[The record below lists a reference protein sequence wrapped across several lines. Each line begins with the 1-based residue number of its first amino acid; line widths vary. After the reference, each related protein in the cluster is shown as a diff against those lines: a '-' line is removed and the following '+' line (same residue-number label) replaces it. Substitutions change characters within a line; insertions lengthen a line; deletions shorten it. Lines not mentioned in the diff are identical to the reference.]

1 MSQKSNNVINTNKPV
16 AVKRELKSENEP
28 LVPSFD
34 SYQLNACTQ
43 EDIDETRFHILKF
56 NSVKKVDFKK
66 FHEPAR
72 LHRKDPRN
80 LQFQLSLKELEESK
94 IERLKMEREKVEKRK
109 AFLKRKRIEK
119 GLDPEEVEEMEID
132 AEKVDEEMEMETL
145 PEEEK
150 KQREEAKKRE
160 EEKLRILAKR
170 EADLALVAPDGGAR
184 KPKKNLFKKKTRQ
197 IKVYDEE
204 KRRLRYEE
212 YYPWVLEDYDG
223 DNVYVGNYQAQNAQS
238 DTYVLLVL
246 DNVNNCFKMVPV
258 EKFYDF
264 KPRNK
269 YATLTLEE
277 AEDKYK
283 ENKSRTSRWLMQKME
298 DEVVSGQRVDA
309 RYRRQMKVIS
319 NNGDKRSDGEEFDYD
334 EEFQDDEEAP
344 IVEGNDEE
352 NKESEKRIK
361 REMLRA
367 SNLLPVDEN
376 ANDDDDDDFDELFG
390 TSSEKKVD
398 KEGKKLRQALSKS
411 AMNEVYDSDDE
422 NENPYLSESDIESDD
437 QDENKVKNENED
449 EEMGNGR
456 KEDSTGAE
464 DGASG
469 SENKG
474 ESSVKTEDSQ
484 TSYKKDLY
492 VASYSDGII
501 LLRGTKEILSQFR
514 KGVWNANKVPKRAPK
529 DQLED
534 QQPKSKKFKSIVKS
548 EPGEEAIPSSDVL
561 TKEDIEAVIDEEPIQ
576 ISKLLR
582 ALRPKIGANPIVNK
596 PKFKEL
602 LKTYY
607 VLKDKQITRKN

>member
-1 MSQKSNNVINTNKPV
+1 MSQKSNNVINAKQPV
-16 AVKRELKSENEP
+16 TVKREVKSENEP
-28 LVPSFD
+28 LVPTFD

-94 IERLKMEREKVEKRK
+94 IERLKIEREKVEKRK

-160 EEKLRILAKR
+160 EEKLRIQAKR

-283 ENKSRTSRWLMQKME
+283 ETKSRTSRWLMQKME

-437 QDENKVKNENED
+437 EDENKVKNENDD
-449 EEMGNGR
+449 ENSDNIPKDDSPGPEGGASASE
-456 KEDSTGAE
+456 KKDESSSGKSEDS
-464 DGASG
+464 
-469 SENKG
+469 
-474 ESSVKTEDSQ
+474 
-484 TSYKKDLY
+484 YKRDLY
-492 VASYSDGII
+492 VESYGDGII
-501 LLRGTKEILSQFR
+501 QLKGSKEILSQFR
-514 KGVWNANKVPKRAPK
+514 KGVWNANKVPKRVPT

-534 QQPKSKKFKSIVKS
+534 QQPKAKKSKYIVKT
-548 EPGEEAIPSSDVL
+548 EPGEDAIPASDIL

-576 ISKLLR
+576 ISKLLK
-582 ALRPKIGANPIVNK
+582 ALRPKIGANPTVNK